1 MEGTN
6 ELWCRLDVPE
16 EQGSASANA
25 WFMLP
30 LLLTSVPEDGTAPIK
45 YEVEGT
51 NNMYDFLLSVCTCTL
66 NLNAFAFYY
75 KYDAFLYTGTCAW
88 GRLSPPHLLTTGT
101 CFPRRFGRKP
111 GPCINSGVG
120 WG

>member
-30 LLLTSVPEDGTAPIK
+30 LLLTSVPEDGTAPI
-45 YEVEGT
+45 T
-51 NNMYDFLLSVCTCTL
+51 TRSF
-66 NLNAFAFYY
+66 
-75 KYDAFLYTGTCAW
+75 YTGTCAW
-88 GRLSPPHLLTTGT
+88 GRLSPSPDYRYLFSSPVWKETWTLY
-101 CFPRRFGRKP
+101 
-111 GPCINSGVG
+111 
-120 WG
+120 

>member
-6 ELWCRLDVPE
+6 ELWCRIDVPE

-30 LLLTSVPEDGTAPIK
+30 LLLTSVPEDGTAPITTRSFTPAP
-45 YEVEGT
+45 VLGA
-51 NNMYDFLLSVCTCTL
+51 
-66 NLNAFAFYY
+66 AFH
-75 KYDAFLYTGTCAW
+75 
-88 GRLSPPHLLTTGT
+88 HLLTTGT